1 MFSLPN
7 QILHI
12 NSLLQAK
19 LIIYNNLE
27 KNSQNITI
35 VVNAI
40 YNARGPTS
48 VLSQNF
54 AYRETYEQF
63 CNAIQSLLNYWKK
76 ISKVTNQCIHL
87 TCGERIVYG
96 INPSGVVHYIISNN
110 FFQKSIKANRE
121 RIQSHFRLYFGLIT
135 ILLSIYDWIMLN
147 YSQVKKL
154 TTGTCTEILQENRI
168 LWMVNSNKRKWDKT
182 PMRLGKSEG
191 TTL

>member
-1 MFSLPN
+1 MDKFELFYYVLFKNVGYVNLQKLFSLPN

-63 CNAIQSLLNYWKK
+63 CNAIQSLLNY
-76 ISKVTNQCIHL
+76 
-87 TCGERIVYG
+87 
-96 INPSGVVHYIISNN
+96 
-110 FFQKSIKANRE
+110 
-121 RIQSHFRLYFGLIT
+121 
-135 ILLSIYDWIMLN
+135 
-147 YSQVKKL
+147 
-154 TTGTCTEILQENRI
+154 
-168 LWMVNSNKRKWDKT
+168 
-182 PMRLGKSEG
+182 
-191 TTL
+191 